1 MVNLNFSISRVMSQE
16 YLIRIV
22 VKNNEVY
29 VAISYLKYNGTYE
42 KLKEGVVQFLKQLF
56 GKVNV
61 KQISHYEYIL
71 S

>member
-1 MVNLNFSISRVMSQE
+1 MNQE
-16 YLIRIV
+16 YLVRIV

-29 VAISYLKYNGTYE
+29 VAISCLKYDETYE

>member
-1 MVNLNFSISRVMSQE
+1 MNQE
-16 YLIRIV
+16 YLVRIV

-29 VAISYLKYNGTYE
+29 VAISYLKYDEIYE

-56 GKVNV
+56 SKANV